1 MGRGKA
7 EKPSSKNRTKIISTK
22 RNSNSKVITK
32 KPKQKKNEKKDKT
45 KEGLENSPTYEDVSV
60 SPSASQQLSFFLNE
74 FESANG
80 VTLSSLERESI
91 TDKCFLELGQDVK
104 GLGSRLKVAFG
115 PSWKE
120 VLCEGQIVE
129 GKIDA
134 GNPAV
139 LIVSS
144 SALRSLE
151 LMRGVRLLT
160 RECSAVKLFSKHMKV
175 EEQIALLK
183 NRVNFTSGTPSRVKK
198 LIDIE
203 ALGLSRLTTVVL
215 DIDPDVKGYTLLTLP
230 QVRNE
235 FWDLYNNYFHQRLV
249 QGDLRICLF
258 GLLPKG
264 NESRSKRKRVSAD

>member
-175 EEQIALLK
+175 EEQVIYFPIYVEHFVPILFMHFYKSLKIYNLYFPSISLCILLIM
-183 NRVNFTSGTPSRVKK
+183 VF
-198 LIDIE
+198 
-203 ALGLSRLTTVVL
+203 LTM
-215 DIDPDVKGYTLLTLP
+215 
-230 QVRNE
+230 
-235 FWDLYNNYFHQRLV
+235 
-249 QGDLRICLF
+249 LF
-258 GLLPKG
+258 LPKVCFF
-264 NESRSKRKRVSAD
+264 SK